1 MLWLNIGFS
10 LHSGLRLLSHARVA
24 CQINR
29 FIANIGTVTSP
40 NNVGALTAANKLA
53 EADLNGIYPC
63 LVSHS
68 SYLFLSACVSLC
80 VCIRAANNQ
89 ARHFIDNFCFRC
101 PGMYLNCR
109 QFRQV
114 HVPVLQAPFN
124 NYAPIGATVS
134 VSCSDSKKSVSCS
147 DSSSFPILTDGSCRG
162 VREMC

>member
-40 NNVGALTAANKLA
+40 NNVGALKTVNKLA

-63 LVSHS
+63 LVSHF
-68 SYLFLSACVSLC
+68 SYLFLSACVSLFC
-80 VCIRAANNQ
+80 VCMRAANHQ

-101 PGMYLNCR
+101 PGMNLNCR

-114 HVPVLQAPFN
+114 HVPVLEDRFK
-124 NYAPIGATVS
+124 NYAPIGANVS
-134 VSCSDSKKSVSCS
+134 VSCSNT
-147 DSSSFPILTDGSCRG
+147 SSFPILTDGSCHG